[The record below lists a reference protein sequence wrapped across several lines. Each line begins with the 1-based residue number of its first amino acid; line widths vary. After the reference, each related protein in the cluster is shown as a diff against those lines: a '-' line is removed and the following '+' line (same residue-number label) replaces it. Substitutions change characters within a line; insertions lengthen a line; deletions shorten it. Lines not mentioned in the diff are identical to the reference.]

1 MLTVEA
7 EMKTV
12 SRREFDSDVASTV
25 DAAKK
30 TPVAVGEADRIE
42 FVILSAAEFARL
54 KSRDRKVYSIDEIPD
69 DLLERL
75 AHIADE
81 PYEVQ

>member
-12 SRREFDSDVASTV
+12 SRRDFESDVAAAV
-25 DAAKK
+25 DAARDA
-30 TPVAVGEADRIE
+30 PVAIGEAGRID
-42 FVILSAAEFARL
+42 FVILSAVEFARL
-54 KSRDRKVYSIDEIPD
+54 KSRDRKVYSLDEIPD